1 MLSACLLGVPLGA
14 GYIWGSYA
22 DTEEGQAL
30 LTEEAINAWQDS
42 LDQQQIELNELIEQE
57 RVNQVAVRTQLA
69 DMKSQ
74 LIGLGALG
82 ERLTEVAGIAS
93 EEFNFSSDVA
103 AGGPVEGHDHHG
115 TFNYTIS
122 QETSDFAHLL
132 SERADQLQVL
142 EHIILNEVQERES
155 AVSGR
160 PIVSG
165 WLSSRYGYRT
175 DPFSGKKAWH
185 NGVDFAGREGADVV
199 AVGAGVVTW
208 AESRYGYGN
217 LVEINHGNGL
227 VTRYGHN
234 KEIKVKPGDV
244 VRKGQVIA
252 SMGSTGRS
260 TGPHV
265 HFEVYKHGRAVDPAT
280 YINRTYR

>member
-14 GYIWGSYA
+14 GYILGSHVDA
-22 DTEEGQAL
+22 GEGQSL
-30 LTEEAINAWQDS
+30 LTEDAINAWQDS
-42 LDQQQIELNELIEQE
+42 LDQQQAELDQLIEHE
-57 RVNQVAVRTQLA
+57 RLNQVAVRTQLA

-74 LIGLGALG
+74 LVGLGALG
-82 ERLTEVAGIAS
+82 ERLTEVAGIGS
-93 EEFNFSSDVA
+93 EEFDFSNGVS
-103 AGGPVEGHDHHG
+103 AGGPVDSHDHHG
-115 TFNYTIS
+115 SFNYTVN

-132 SERADQLQVL
+132 AERADQLQVL
-142 EHIILNEVQERES
+142 EKIILNEVQERES
-155 AVSGR
+155 SVAGR

-175 DPFSGKKAWH
+175 DPFTGKKAWH
-185 NGVDFAGREGADVV
+185 KGVDFAGREGADVI

-244 VRKGQVIA
+244 VRKGQVI
-252 SMGSTGRS
+252 STMGSTGRS